1 MSVAAIRIIATILI
15 TFIVVFGAARAGR
28 SETATAD
35 DTARFLAGLQPSP
48 NSSLA
53 ALTKNRSWISHARYF
68 DSIFAREENTNL
80 SKIREFSE
88 KYLPDKHGTVLYM
101 FSGPDFLY
109 ATSFFP
115 TASTYVLAG
124 LEPVGKIP
132 ELANLSPFVINGELR
147 NLENSLGDRKSV
159 V

>member
-15 TFIVVFGAARAGR
+15 TLAVVSGAARASR

-35 DTARFLAGLQPSP
+35 DTARFLAGLRPSP
-48 NSSLA
+48 TSPLT
-53 ALTKNRSWISHARYF
+53 ALTKDPTWISHARYF
-68 DSIFAREENTNL
+68 DSIFTREENTNL
-80 SKIREFSE
+80 SKIRDFSK

-115 TASTYVLAG
+115 NGLYIRVGRSGTGGKDPRAG
-124 LEPVGKIP
+124 EPQPVCH
-132 ELANLSPFVINGELR
+132 
-147 NLENSLGDRKSV
+147 
-159 V
+159 